1 MPAPVPPPD
10 LDPLPLPELL
20 ATLVP
25 PAELAAQVA
34 RALAEDLGV
43 AGDVTSLATV
53 PADARAQAVVRAREP
68 GVVAGVPVA
77 LEVLA
82 QAAPGA
88 RAIVHAPDGTRINA
102 GDAAIV
108 IEGPLRGILAAE
120 RTLLNYLGLLS
131 GTATLTDRYVTVA
144 AGTRA
149 RICDTRKTI
158 PGLRMLQKYAV
169 RCGGGMNHR
178 IGLFDAVLVKDNHVA
193 GQDPAAMAANV
204 ARAAA
209 DARGRWPLRFVEVE
223 CDTLPQVEAVLALPA
238 GTGDIVLLDNM
249 DTFALATAVR
259 LRDERAPGVRLEA
272 SGGVTLDTVGAIA
285 RTGVDR
291 ISSGALTH
299 SARQLDFGLD
309 IDAAAAAP
317 AVTAAP

>member
-1 MPAPVPPPD
+1 MPAPAPLPD

-20 ATLVP
+20 ATLLP
-25 PAELAAQVA
+25 PAELQAQVA
-34 RALAEDLGV
+34 RALAEDLGA

-53 PADARAQAVVRAREP
+53 PDAARAQAVVRAREP

-88 RAIVHAPDGTRINA
+88 RVVVHAPDGTRIGA

-108 IEGPLRGILAAE
+108 VEGPLRGILAAE
-120 RTLLNYLGLLS
+120 RTLLNYLGMLS
-131 GTATLTDRYVTVA
+131 GTATLADRYVAAA

-178 IGLFDAVLVKDNHVA
+178 IGLSDAVLVKDNHVA

-223 CDTLPQVEAVLALPA
+223 CDTLAQVEAILALPA
-238 GTGDIVLLDNM
+238 GAVDIVLLDNM
-249 DTFALATAVR
+249 DAFALATAVR
-259 LRDERAPGVRLEA
+259 LRDERAPGVLLEA
-272 SGGVTLDTVGAIA
+272 SGGVNLDTVGAIA

-291 ISSGALTH
+291 ISVGALTH

-309 IDAAAAAP
+309 IDAAPAAP
-317 AVTAAP
+317 

>member
-1 MPAPVPPPD
+1 MATPDTLPD
-10 LDPLPLPELL
+10 LDPLPLPQLL
-20 ATLVP
+20 AALVP

-34 RALAEDLGV
+34 RALAEDLGD

-53 PADARAQAVVRAREP
+53 PAAARAQAMVRARRP

-82 QAAPGA
+82 QAAPGT
-88 RAIVHAPDGTRINA
+88 RAIVHAPDGTRVGA
-102 GDAAIV
+102 GDAV
-108 IEGPLRGILAAE
+108 LVVDGPLRGILAAE
-120 RTLLNYLGLLS
+120 RTMLNYLGILS
-131 GTATLTDRYVTVA
+131 GTATRADRYVAAA

-193 GQDPAAMAANV
+193 GQDPVAMAANV

-209 DARGRWPLRFVEVE
+209 DARARGPLRFVQVE
-223 CDTLPQVEAVLALPA
+223 CDTPAQLEAILALPA
-238 GTGDIVLLDNM
+238 GTVDIVLLDNM
-249 DTFALATAVR
+249 DPFALSTAVR
-259 LRDERAPGVRLEA
+259 LRDERAPGVQLEA
-272 SGGVTLDTVGAIA
+272 SGGVTLETVGAIA

-291 ISSGALTH
+291 ISAGALTH
-299 SARQLDFGLD
+299 SAPQLDFGLD
-309 IDAAAAAP
+309 IDAAPAA
-317 AVTAAP
+317 